1 MSWSISLIGKPENVV
16 EALTAHSASLTGQ
29 SKVEY
34 DETYPAIA
42 TLVSQN
48 VNGNAPGNNVIKVV
62 ANGHA
67 NIGTD
72 GIKTYGQCSVV
83 IEPFYSVLV

>member
-1 MSWSISLIGKPENVV
+1 MSWNVSFIGKPENVV
-16 EALTAHSASLTGQ
+16 EALTAHSATLTGQ

-34 DETYPAIA
+34 DEVYPAIA

-48 VNGNAPGNNVIKVV
+48 VSTSEGNLIKVV

-72 GIKTYGQCSVV
+72 GIKTYGQCSVSV
-83 IEPFYSVLV
+83 ESFYSALV